1 MVMKSVSE
9 IGGIPRNRSTP
20 SVLHAKGGGIDGREG
35 GMYGEIWAL
44 KRQGYSIRA
53 IARKLGIHRK
63 IVKKYLDAREF
74 PAYRAVEREIGK

>member
-1 MVMKSVSE
+1 MVGKEKCMES
-9 IGGIPRNRSTP
+9 
-20 SVLHAKGGGIDGREG
+20 
-35 GMYGEIWAL
+35 WAL

-74 PAYRAVEREIGK
+74 PAYRAVKRDMGNNERK